1 MKKTTLILG
10 ILLLSLL
17 TVPVHGYPGEDYTK
31 ILVLHLNFSHNQ
43 VTEQSVEMQYGHPPN
58 LGIESGDILGSLKT
72 NDGKTIREFD
82 LSDPRT
88 QLGDVLV
95 RDNGTN
101 ESVTGSVYY
110 SDSADF
116 TLVMPYYQNQMTL
129 DLTDKRTGRLL
140 ESVNFSQAIERF
152 QSVYPN
158 DPGVIPVNHFPVEGS
173 MLYLVIGIVLSVLLL
188 AVILSMSRQK

>member
-1 MKKTTLILG
+1 MKKTSLILG

-31 ILVLHLNFSHNQ
+31 ILVLHLNFSHDQ
-43 VTEQSVEMQYGHPPN
+43 VTEQSVEMQSGHPPN

-101 ESVTGSVYY
+101 ESITGSAYY

-152 QSVYPN
+152 QSMYPN
-158 DPGVIPVNHFPVEGS
+158 DPGSDPS
-173 MLYLVIGIVLSVLLL
+173 
-188 AVILSMSRQK
+188 